1 MFFSQFKFVTP
12 NKHNTFK
19 QRSSSALLMKN
30 SKPSDGDST
39 TSASLGKAKLGSMI
53 LNK

>member
-1 MFFSQFKFVTP
+1 MFFSQFKVVTA
-12 NKHNTFK
+12 NKHNKFK
-19 QRSSSALLMKN
+19 QPPSSALLMKN
-30 SKPSDGDST
+30 SKPSGDDST